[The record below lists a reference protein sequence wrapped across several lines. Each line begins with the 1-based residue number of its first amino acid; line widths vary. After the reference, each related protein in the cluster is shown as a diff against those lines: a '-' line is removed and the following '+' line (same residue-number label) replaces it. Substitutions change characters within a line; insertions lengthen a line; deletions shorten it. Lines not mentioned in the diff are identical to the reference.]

1 MVGLSGV
8 LGAAA
13 SAFAIPLANVF
24 SGPWRWGCHA
34 MVCLVVGLVVYQVQL
49 FLVRIYLRIHLVD
62 AARSERL
69 PLCMQCGYNL
79 EGLASDRCPECGRS
93 RLGPRVIPQKPGEA
107 SRI

>member
-1 MVGLSGV
+1 MVGLSVV

-13 SAFAIPLANVF
+13 SAFAIPLANAF

-34 MVCLVVGLVVYQVQL
+34 MVWLVVGLVVYQVQL

-62 AARSERL
+62 AARTERL

-79 EGLASDRCPECGRS
+79 KGLASDRCPECGRS
-93 RLGPRVIPQKPGEA
+93 TLGPREMSRKPDGT
-107 SRI
+107 SKS